1 MRFWDKLLFRCANA
15 GARRIAANIAKLP
28 ELLGVDAQLPH
39 PSVKRNDGKA
49 HFVFEIGRP
58 VHVGC

>member
-1 MRFWDKLLFRCANA
+1 M
-15 GARRIAANIAKLP
+15 IAKLP

-49 HFVFEIGRP
+49 HFVFRNRQAGSRRLP
-58 VHVGC
+58 VAPNPIYR